1 MLMHE
6 DLKETETTLVGH
18 WNAAG
23 VEPKADVVCQR
34 VEWLVENR
42 LEHVCLDASGMDLL
56 LRDPGDGRLWERVY
70 LESSANGHGPASLRL
85 ISPDRVKRKY
95 TQFSL
100 VGNR

>member
-1 MLMHE
+1 MMHE
-6 DLKETETTLVGH
+6 DLREIETTLVGH

-23 VEPKADVVCQR
+23 VEPKADAVCQR

-42 LEHVCLDASGMDLL
+42 LEHVCLDALGTDLL

-70 LESSANGHGPASLRL
+70 LESSAIGHGPPSLRL

-95 TQFSL
+95 TQFTQ
-100 VGNR
+100 VRDR